1 MEQPC
6 LQNKSRYI
14 IIMTIYKVNIITNN
28 YFFIVFNCSQLEI
41 QRPTG
46 GLTVSY
52 SSANITY
59 GTQALYHCSDAQYNL
74 VGAHVRVCGQ
84 DGAWSGEEPHCEC

>member
-1 MEQPC
+1 M
-6 LQNKSRYI
+6 
-14 IIMTIYKVNIITNN
+14 NIILLLII
-28 YFFIVFNCSQLEI
+28 FSVFNCSQLEI

-59 GTQALYHCSDAQYNL
+59 GTQVLYHCSDARYNL
-74 VGAHVRVCGQ
+74 AGAHLRVCGQ